1 METVDIVNPSF
12 RDRVATVDAQGK
24 RVWIYPQKPK
34 GRLYNYRTLLSIVYL
49 ATLFGLPFIKVQGH
63 PLFLFNVLERRFILF
78 GQIFWPQDFF
88 IFGLGMVVFIVFVA
102 LFTVVFGR
110 VFCGWACPQTIF
122 MEMVFRK
129 VEYWIEG
136 DAAFQKMFN

>member
-1 METVDIVNPSF
+1 M
-12 RDRVATVDAQGK
+12 
-24 RVWIYPQKPK
+24 
-34 GRLYNYRTLLSIVYL
+34 
-49 ATLFGLPFIKVQGH
+49 
-63 PLFLFNVLERRFILF
+63 F

-122 MEMVFRK
+122 MEMVFRR

-136 DAAFQKMFN
+136 DAPKQKLLKAAPWNTDKIIKKLAKWTAFWLISFVIANTFLAYVLGIAELEKMIAELE